1 MTADQ
6 TKSAV
11 ILLWICAWNAYS
23 HFLVNLLFLNL
34 ENKHVN
40 GFVNPFPH
48 PGKPEWLSQAG
59 ILGWRPVRVLY
70 LPGKKRRRNQD
81 PSKVYL
87 HSWKPSWE
95 LGDLNQRRREEEHG
109 FSLLFSTCAV
119 MLSPLQSSC
128 MVSMDICTAGSHS
141 TMEPELLL
149 WHSAWGVQRL
159 WHLFC

>member
-23 HFLVNLLFLNL
+23 HLLVNLVFLNL
-34 ENKHVN
+34 ENKHAN
-40 GFVNPFPH
+40 GFVNPSPH

-81 PSKVYL
+81 PSRVYP

-95 LGDLNQRRREEEHG
+95 LWGLNQRRREEEHG
-109 FSLLFSTCAV
+109 FSLLFPTCAV
-119 MLSPLQSSC
+119 TLAEQLHGFHGYMHC
-128 MVSMDICTAGSHS
+128 RVSLHHGA
-141 TMEPELLL
+141 
-149 WHSAWGVQRL
+149 
-159 WHLFC
+159 